1 MWWRARGCARWW
13 RLVGGLTLAL
23 TTRAVAADEV
33 LTLDEAL
40 ALAREHN
47 IAVENAG
54 LDVQKAERR
63 VAAVKTLR
71 LPKID
76 VSVLTAH
83 HLTDESFTFRRG
95 DLGTLPDGTPLPR
108 HEEEISTTPG
118 WTTYV
123 TTGARLPIVGQ
134 YRIGLEIDQAT
145 VAQGIAEQ
153 KLRSERQ
160 STARDVR
167 DQYYQI
173 LENEAAL
180 AASEE
185 TLRFLRELDGLV
197 GRYVQQKVALEYER
211 LDVQTRLAKTEQ
223 KALTERNKVL
233 SGKEKLN
240 VLLGRD
246 VDAPFRV
253 TAVTE
258 PIEDAPAA
266 DVARTTAL
274 AQRPQIDEA
283 KLGVQHAEY
292 GMQITRAKYLPE
304 ISFDVR
310 LLAPYGVA
318 FIPEEQAT
326 VGIHASW
333 DIFDWGRR
341 YQEMQEH
348 AAAVMQAKNT
358 ERNTRSKVEAE
369 VNDKLR
375 DLQNARALIPAA
387 ALGQEAAREKLRVTY
402 DRYQQ
407 HDVLLDDLLKAE
419 ADVADAGR
427 DASDARLKVWSA
439 HAALQHA
446 LGEE

>member
-1 MWWRARGCARWW
+1 M
-13 RLVGGLTLAL
+13 TLAL
-23 TTRAVAADEV
+23 AARVLAADDV
-33 LTLDEAL
+33 LTLDDAL
-40 ALAREHN
+40 SLARRHN

-54 LDVQKAERR
+54 LDVEKAERR

-71 LPKID
+71 FPKID

-108 HEEEISTTPG
+108 TDEEITTTPG
-118 WTTYV
+118 WTTFV

-145 VAQGIAEQ
+145 VAKGMAEQ
-153 KLRSERQ
+153 QLRSKRQ

-173 LENEAAL
+173 LEHEAAL

-197 GRYVQQKVALEYER
+197 GRYVQEKVALEYER

-223 KALTERNKVL
+223 KALTERNAVL

-246 VDAPFRV
+246 VDVPFRV
-253 TAVTE
+253 TAITDR
-258 PIEDAPAA
+258 IEDAPPA

-274 AQRPQIDEA
+274 AQRPQLDEA

-292 GMQITRAKYLPE
+292 GMLITRAKFLPE
-304 ISFDVR
+304 VSFDVR
-310 LLAPYGVA
+310 LLAPYGVE

-326 VGIHASW
+326 VGIYASW
-333 DIFDWGRR
+333 DVFDWGRR
-341 YQEMQEH
+341 YQEVQEH
-348 AAAVMQAKNT
+348 AAALLQAKNT
-358 ERNTRSKVEAE
+358 ERNARSKIEAE

-375 DLQNARALIPAA
+375 DVQNARALIPAA
-387 ALGQEAAREKLRVTY
+387 TLGQEAAREKLRVTY
-402 DRYQQ
+402 DRYRQ

-419 ADVADAGR
+419 ADVADAAR

-439 HAALQHA
+439 QAALQHA